1 MFDQL
6 FEGVRKAS
14 ESSLQMQQ
22 EMFRH
27 WTRVLTSAAPGASVT
42 GVASDFGRASQ
53 RRWFELGIEMLN
65 KHREALDTMYRS
77 GIQLIEQTF
86 HLTEA
91 KSSDEVR
98 RTVEDLWR
106 KLYDL
111 QKEQAETQFRDFQ
124 GWYEK
129 SAAIAQEA
137 RS

>member
-1 MFDQL
+1 
-6 FEGVRKAS
+6 
-14 ESSLQMQQ
+14 
-22 EMFRH
+22 
-27 WTRVLTSAAPGASVT
+27 VT

-111 QKEQAETQFRDFQ
+111 QKEQAESQFRDFQ